1 MLYVL
6 MDLLIHSI
14 LNRRYSLNKQNKN
27 QDYNRTT
34 KDDRIESNEFL
45 DDNDLDDFS
54 DDKDDF
60 AAEMDAE
67 LDTNDENSLEDDT
80 ELFTHDLDDLNQESG
95 LLEFEIDGN
104 EEKEEE
110 IADHMNDYNDDTT
123 SENDMFEDSNE
134 ETNEVE
140 NDGNRKLSS
149 RILHELFDW
158 VKIIITAVI
167 LAMLLNKYILF
178 TFTVPTESMENT
190 IMVDNKIISLRC
202 AYWFSEPER
211 LDIVAFPFPDNPEET
226 YIKRII
232 GLPGETIEGKD
243 GLVYI
248 NGVALEEDYV
258 TSDLDEDFGPYEI
271 PEDSYFVLGDNRD
284 ISLDARYWN
293 NKFLKGEDI
302 ISKAVLRFSPSF
314 KLLK

>member
-34 KDDRIESNEFL
+34 KDNRIESNEFFEE
-45 DDNDLDDFS
+45 NDLDDFS

-134 ETNEVE
+134 ETNEVV